1 MKARRFPSKCLSLHH
16 QKYPFFMINRAL
28 LRIKAVQVLYAYFQS
43 DSKSIPAAEKE
54 LKLSISK
61 AYDLYHFLLSM
72 VIELTRY
79 AELTI
84 DNKRNKFRPTEQ
96 ELNPNTRFI
105 DNLFV
110 HQLMQNEQLVSYR
123 KGAKFP
129 WDDHQDVLK
138 HIYESILASDYYAAY
153 MAETEH
159 TYEGDKNLW
168 RKIIKQELL
177 NNDEF
182 DAFLEEQS
190 IYWNDDL
197 EIVES
202 FVLKTIKQFDQA
214 NGAEQK
220 LLPMF
225 KDASDEEF
233 VTTLFHNAIAN
244 ADEYGALIDEHTK
257 NWELDRIAFMDI
269 LIMKVALSEILS
281 FPTIP
286 VNVTF
291 NEYIEIAKMYSTAR
305 SGLFVNGVLD
315 KIVTELKRSNKLMKA
330 ESVYSK

>member
-1 MKARRFPSKCLSLHH
+1 
-16 QKYPFFMINRAL
+16 MINRAL
-28 LRIKAVQVLYAYFQS
+28 LRIKSVQVLYAYFQS
-43 DSKSIPAAEKE
+43 ESKSIPSAEKE
-54 LKLSISK
+54 LKTSISK
-61 AYDLYHFLLSM
+61 AYDLYHFLLLM
-72 VIELTRY
+72 VVELTRY
-79 AELTI
+79 AELSI

-110 HQLMQNEQLVSYR
+110 RQLIQNEQLMAYR
-123 KGAKFP
+123 KASKLS
-129 WDDHQDVLK
+129 WEEHQDVLK
-138 HIYESILASDYYAAY
+138 HIYDSVLSSVYYAEY

-159 TYEGDKNLW
+159 TYESDKNLW

-197 EIVES
+197 EIIQS
-202 FVLKTIKQFDQA
+202 FVLKTIKQFDEA

-220 LLPMF
+220 LLPMY
-225 KDASDEEF
+225 KDAADEEF
-233 VTTLFHNAIAN
+233 VITLFRNTIEH

-269 LIMKVALSEILS
+269 LIMKVALSELLS

-315 KIVTELKRSNKLMKA
+315 KIVTELKRTNKLMKA
-330 ESVYSK
+330 ESTYSK

>member
-1 MKARRFPSKCLSLHH
+1 
-16 QKYPFFMINRAL
+16 MINRAL
-28 LRIKAVQVLYAYFQS
+28 LRIKSVQVLYAYFQS
-43 DSKSIPAAEKE
+43 ESKSIPAAEKE
-54 LKLSISK
+54 LKTSILK
-61 AYDLYHFLLSM
+61 AYDLYHFLLLM
-72 VIELTRY
+72 VVELTRY
-79 AELTI
+79 AELSI

-110 HQLMQNEQLVSYR
+110 RQLIQNEELIAYR
-123 KGAKFP
+123 KASKLS
-129 WDDHQDVLK
+129 WVEHQDVLK
-138 HIYESILASDYYAAY
+138 HIYDSVLSSDYYANY

-159 TYEGDKNLW
+159 TYESDKNLW

-182 DAFLEEQS
+182 DSFLEEQS

-197 EIVES
+197 EIIQS
-202 FVLKTIKQFDQA
+202 FVLKTIKQFNEA
-214 NGAEQK
+214 NGAELK
-220 LLPMF
+220 LLPMY
-225 KDASDEEF
+225 KDIADEEF
-233 VTTLFHNAIAN
+233 VITLFRNTIEHS
-244 ADEYGALIDEHTK
+244 DEYGALIDEHTK

-269 LIMKVALSEILS
+269 LIMKVALSELLS

-286 VNVTF
+286 INVTF

-315 KIVTELKRSNKLMKA
+315 KIVTELKRTNKLMKA

>member
-1 MKARRFPSKCLSLHH
+1 
-16 QKYPFFMINRAL
+16 MINRAL
-28 LRIKAVQVLYAYFQS
+28 LRIKVVQVLYAYFQS
-43 DSKSIPAAEKE
+43 DNKSSSAAEKE
-54 LKLSISK
+54 LKASISK
-61 AYDLYHFLLSM
+61 AYDLYHFLFSII
-72 VIELTRY
+72 IELTRY

-84 DNKRNKFRPTEQ
+84 DNKRNKFRPTEE

-110 HQLMQNEQLVSYR
+110 QQLVQNEQLNAYR
-123 KGAKFP
+123 TKNPFP
-129 WDDHQDVLK
+129 RDDHQDILK
-138 HIYESILASDYYAAY
+138 RIYESILASNYYAAY

-159 TYEGDKNLW
+159 LYESDKNLW

-177 NNDEF
+177 NNEEFDEF
-182 DAFLEEQS
+182 LEDQS

-197 EIVES
+197 DIVES
-202 FVLKTIKQFDQA
+202 FVVKTIKQFDQA

-220 LLPMF
+220 LLPMY

-233 VTTLFHNAIAN
+233 VTTLFRNTIAN

-269 LIMKVALSEILS
+269 VIMKAALSELLS

-291 NEYIEIAKMYSTAR
+291 NEYIEIAKTYSTAR

-315 KIVTELKRSNKLMKA
+315 KIVNELKRSNKLIKA
-330 ESVYSK
+330 DSNYSK